1 MELFED
7 AEIYVK
13 DIMSIPIEMAIKDL
27 NARLIND
34 RVVPGLKILVSGG
47 QVIHTYFPNSEPLKT
62 HDYDLKLVAPK
73 NINYTRRVRQRMVL
87 LASGISRYIAIK
99 LNEYIDTIYSNIN
112 KEIKAK
118 FNVELVNKYGV
129 VFSASNNM
137 RTELLKTVPFKLKGA
152 TKIKTNSIADIYVVD
167 PSELEHY
174 TTFTGLPGSNQ
185 ILSKNSGEYYIPYNE
200 INGIPY
206 AGLGYIIWD
215 SIRMVRESKLRGLA
229 KYSRYVDKRDAI
241 LNALNNPIG
250 DLSCNAMKDY
260 MLSCE
265 KEYRVCKIK
274 GKTYKSF
281 NSLLNFAVEEGLIP
295 QNTKLLKNIKDTY
308 DFNYLCKSIKK
319 VL

>member
-1 MELFED
+1 
-7 AEIYVK
+7 
-13 DIMSIPIEMAIKDL
+13 
-27 NARLIND
+27 
-34 RVVPGLKILVSGG
+34 
-47 QVIHTYFPNSEPLKT
+47 
-62 HDYDLKLVAPK
+62 
-73 NINYTRRVRQRMVL
+73 MVL

-112 KEIKAK
+112 KDIKNK

-137 RTELLKTVPFKLKGA
+137 RTELLKTVPFKLKGS

-229 KYSRYVDKRDAI
+229 KYPRYVDKRDAI

-281 NSLLNFAVEEGLIP
+281 NSLLKFAVEEGLIP
-295 QNTKLLKNIKDTY
+295 ENTKLLKNIKDTY